1 VIAADLK
8 ALSITLCRRRV
19 GTARRAFA
27 VEDMF
32 RERSVGSAQLSPCG
46 TRVVYTVTTVDRV
59 ADTSETALWMADVEG
74 GTTEGGT
81 TPPLRMTA
89 RGTNANA
96 PRWSPDGSMLA
107 FLSSRAEPGS
117 AAAPSTQVWALR
129 LAGGEAFKLTSLHG
143 GVETFEWSPDIQR
156 PRLLLSARE
165 TLAPHALETKHS
177 DSDEHWVPK
186 AEPWVMDS
194 LQFKQDY
201 VGYLDSRRGGLHLWV
216 QEPAV
221 PLLPEQDVVE
231 HRVATLP
238 KLTQITSG
246 MHTDEIDAAWS
257 PDGRRVAFASNRTPE
272 PDTNSSSNIWV
283 VAADNSDEGKS
294 LVQVLYATNP
304 LEDTHCAA

>member
-1 VIAADLK
+1 
-8 ALSITLCRRRV
+8 
-19 GTARRAFA
+19 
-27 VEDMF
+27 MF

-46 TRVVYTVTTVDRV
+46 TRVAYTVTTVDRV
-59 ADTSETALWMADVEG
+59 ADTSETALWMAHVDAG
-74 GTTEGGT
+74 

-89 RGTNANA
+89 RGTDATA
-96 PRWSPDGSMLA
+96 PRWSPDGSMLT

-117 AAAPSTQVWALR
+117 AVPPSTQVWALK

-143 GVETFEWSPDIQR
+143 GVQSFEWSPDIRR
-156 PRLLLSARE
+156 PRLLLSTRE
-165 TLAPHALETKHS
+165 ILGLAALETKDN
-177 DSDEHWVPK
+177 DSVEQRAPK

-221 PLLPEQDVVE
+221 PLLPEQN
-231 HRVATLP
+231 VAEDSEATAP

-246 MHTDEIDAAWS
+246 IHTDETNAAWS

-283 VAADNSDEGKS
+283 VSADNTDQGKS
-294 LVQVLYATNP
+294 LVQVLKAPNFTECSICRIE
-304 LEDTHCAA
+304 LHSVLIARVTCR